1 MKKVITSTMIGN
13 GLEWYDYALYG
24 LFAALI
30 SKHFFPESDAT
41 VNLIKTYGIFAA
53 GFLMRPLGAVFFGY
67 FGDKYG
73 RKNALALSILMMAI
87 PTACIGLLPTYEQ
100 IGVWAP
106 ICLIII
112 RLMQGIAIGG
122 EFGGSIVYL
131 VEHAGD
137 KHRNLIGSTS
147 IISMLIGVLLGS
159 FLSALLSQ
167 MLSPEDFDKWGWR
180 VPFLLGL
187 VFGLIGLYIRTHLG
201 ESPAFL
207 DAKETGHLSDKPV
220 KDTFK
225 QNKMELMLAIG
236 AYFAVTIPFYIQ
248 SVFMNSFMTKFIG
261 FSVSDAFLINTIS
274 LFVMMVATPISAIMC
289 DKGDREH
296 LLKIVCIIYVIFAV
310 PFLLLLESKVFVWAL
325 LGQVVFSTIVGFY
338 IAPIPTLLADIFPC
352 KTRFTGMS
360 LACNIAAAIFGG
372 TTPVLI
378 TWSIGQFGNNYFM
391 SGYIILAAII
401 SYISVKKI
409 KTKAHYNI

>member
-73 RKNALALSILMMAI
+73 RKNTLALSILMMAI
-87 PTACIGLLPTYEQ
+87 PTACIGFLPTYNQ

-106 ICLIII
+106 VALVII
-112 RLMQGIAIGG
+112 RLLQGIAIGG

-131 VEHAGD
+131 VEHSGE

-159 FLSALLSQ
+159 FLSAFLAQIMSEENFNQ
-167 MLSPEDFDKWGWR
+167 WGWR
-180 VPFLLGL
+180 IPFILGL
-187 VFGLIGLYIRTHLG
+187 VFGLIGLYIRTHLD
-201 ESPAFL
+201 ESPVFL
-207 DAKETGHLSDKPV
+207 DAKEAGHLSDKPV
-220 KDTFK
+220 IDTLK
-225 QNKMELMLAIG
+225 ENNQELLLAIG

-248 SVFMNSFMTKFIG
+248 TVFMNSFMVKFIG
-261 FSVSDAFLINTIS
+261 FTVSDAFLINTIS
-274 LFVMMVATPISAIMC
+274 LLVMMVAVPISAFYC
-289 DKGDREH
+289 DKGDRERI
-296 LLKIVCIIYVIFAV
+296 LKIVCVVYVVFAF
-310 PFLLLLESKVFVWAL
+310 PFLLMLESNVFIYAL
-325 LGQVVFSTIVGFY
+325 LAQVMFATIIGFY
-338 IAPIPTLLADIFPC
+338 IAPIPTLLSDIFPC

-360 LACNIAAAIFGG
+360 LSCNIAAAIFGG
-372 TTPVLI
+372 TTPILI
-378 TWSIGQFGNNYFM
+378 TWSIGYFGNNYFM
-391 SGYIILAAII
+391 STYIIFAAVV
-401 SYISVKKI
+401 SFYSVKKI
-409 KTKAHYNI
+409 KTKSHYNI